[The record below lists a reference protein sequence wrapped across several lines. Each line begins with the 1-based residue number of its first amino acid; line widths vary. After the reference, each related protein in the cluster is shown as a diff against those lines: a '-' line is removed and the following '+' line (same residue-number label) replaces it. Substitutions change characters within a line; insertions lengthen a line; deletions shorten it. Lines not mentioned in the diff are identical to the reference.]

1 MLQLIRV
8 LMESTT
14 LGVAPLIYGFFAA
27 VNGYS
32 AAWLYLVFN
41 GTRWIVLTL
50 VASLFCPSIAFMLL
64 HLLGSCDSQFILK
77 LTGESIS
84 ESSFALIMF
93 TFNLFGCTVGAM
105 HAFTSTRQHKP
116 IKLNRVAR

>member
-1 MLQLIRV
+1 
-8 LMESTT
+8 
-14 LGVAPLIYGFFAA
+14 LIYGFFAA

-50 VASLFCPSIAFMLL
+50 TTSLFCPSSAFMLL
-64 HLLGSCDSQFILK
+64 LLLGRCDSQFILK
-77 LTGESIS
+77 LTGERIS
-84 ESSFALIMF
+84 ENSFALIMF
-93 TFNLFGCTVGAM
+93 TFNFFGCTVGAM